1 MFVRAKVRTLSTE
14 NALISMIESGYFR
27 SDAKYQSCEAQ
38 RSFFWPRTTISI
50 TIPTYGTYIVE
61 IELLDPRF
69 I

>member
-1 MFVRAKVRTLSTE
+1 
-14 NALISMIESGYFR
+14 MIESGYFR

-61 IELLDPRF
+61 IELLDPRYMRPFF
-69 I
+69 ISLDILIFP